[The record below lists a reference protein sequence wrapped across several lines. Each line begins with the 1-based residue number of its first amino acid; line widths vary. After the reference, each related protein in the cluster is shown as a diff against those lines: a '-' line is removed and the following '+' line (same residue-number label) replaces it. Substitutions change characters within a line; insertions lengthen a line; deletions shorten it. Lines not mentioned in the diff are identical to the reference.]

1 MHVGVIPERNVL
13 QTDGTFLITNIFSFS
28 TETFS
33 AKTKRF
39 LANNE

>member
-28 TETFS
+28 TETLRHS
-33 AKTKRF
+33 QQKQRDS
-39 LANNE
+39 